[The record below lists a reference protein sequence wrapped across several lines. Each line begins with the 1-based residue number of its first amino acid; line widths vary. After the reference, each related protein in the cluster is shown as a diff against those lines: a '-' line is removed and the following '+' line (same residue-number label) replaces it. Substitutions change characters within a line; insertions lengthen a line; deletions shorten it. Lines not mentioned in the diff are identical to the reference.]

1 MELSCDDGHHE
12 ISGCVSTGWAAA
24 GVYPVKRKTRE
35 RHVTVEEFEEFY
47 AQAVARLTGQLY
59 VMTGD
64 LQEAQDVVQEAFV
77 KAWVRRGRLEREGQ
91 PEAWIRTVAWRLAV
105 SRWRFRRRSADAWG
119 LGSGRSPEH
128 VEPPGPDH
136 VALVAALR
144 ELPAQQRRTLTLHY
158 LCDLTVEQI
167 AGETGLS
174 TSTVKT
180 HLVRGRAAL
189 AHRLQDPRI
198 EEARDV

>member
-1 MELSCDDGHHE
+1 M
-12 ISGCVSTGWAAA
+12 
-24 GVYPVKRKTRE
+24 
-35 RHVTVEEFEEFY
+35 TVEEFEAFY
-47 AQAVARLTGQLY
+47 VQAVARLTGQLY

-77 KAWVRRGRLEREGQ
+77 KAWVRRGRLERDGQ

-105 SRWRFRRRSADAWG
+105 SRWRFRRRSADAWHR
-119 LGSGRSPEH
+119 GSDTAAGH
-128 VEPPGPDH
+128 VAPPDPDH
-136 VALVAALR
+136 VVLVGALR

-174 TSTVKT
+174 ASTIKT

-189 AHRLQDPRI
+189 AHRLQDPRM
-198 EEARDV
+198 EEAPDV